1 LVSDLLTILKN
12 KYLWLLLAAFSVAFF
27 AMRVTAIERDTIT
40 YPETAIREAFAS
52 LQSSFTDFGMRFTD
66 VTSIFAS
73 KRELLQQVESLQEQ
87 NQALNLENQ
96 ALHEYRAEALRL
108 QKLIAFTNENLET
121 YSLTPVRVIARSPS
135 TWYQYIVI
143 DRGEA
148 EGVQRNMAVISPQ
161 GLVGRVT
168 STSQHTAQVN
178 LLTDREM
185 AVGVVAQDSRETRG
199 IVEGVGDHNLLSMAN
214 IPYYSTI
221 NVGEKVVTSGLSQIY
236 PQGILIGTVQEIT
249 DEAGGL
255 LKSAEVTPA
264 VQFDQLE
271 EVLLV
276 TSYRGASVS
285 GE

>member
-1 LVSDLLTILKN
+1 MSDLLTILKN
-12 KYLWLLLAAFSVAFF
+12 KYLWLLLAAFTVAFVSMRF
-27 AMRVTAIERDTIT
+27 TAMERDTIT
-40 YPETAIREAFAS
+40 YPEVAVREVFAS
-52 LQSSFTDFGMRFTD
+52 LQDGFTGFGMRFTEI
-66 VTSIFAS
+66 TSIFAS
-73 KRELLQQVESLQEQ
+73 KRELLQQIEALENQ
-87 NQALNLENQ
+87 NKALSLENQ
-96 ALHEYRAEALRL
+96 ALQEYRAEALRL

-121 YSLTPVRVIARSPS
+121 YELTPVRVIGRSPS
-135 TWYQYIVI
+135 TWYKYIII

-148 EGVQRNMAVISPQ
+148 EGVRRNMAAISPQ
-161 GLVGRVT
+161 GLVGRVV

-185 AVGVVAQDSRETRG
+185 AVGVVAQGSRETRG
-199 IVEGVGDHNLLSMAN
+199 IVEGVGDDNLLRMAN

-221 NVGEKVVTSGLSQIY
+221 SVNEKVVTSGLSQIY
-236 PQGILIGTVQEIT
+236 PKGILIGTVQEIT

-255 LKSAEVTPA
+255 LKSAVVKPA

-276 TSYRGASVS
+276 TSYQGTVEL